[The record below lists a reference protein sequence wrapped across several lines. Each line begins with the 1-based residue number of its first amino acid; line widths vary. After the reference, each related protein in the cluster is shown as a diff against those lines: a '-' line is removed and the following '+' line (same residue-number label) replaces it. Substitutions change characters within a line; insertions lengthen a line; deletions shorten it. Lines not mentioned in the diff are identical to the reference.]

1 MKLSQIFKTEPSSLT
16 FLNLDNLR
24 WVDFLDILKTQQY
37 SRLDNSYKPNKK
49 YSEKQLSECSDAWNA
64 LQDEVFLLEDTA
76 DARALIRKSMD
87 RLILTERIKL
97 IESDANILVWYGNQ
111 EQFFKINDRGD
122 EWLAGVQKIYATIKN
137 HDKRIKIQY
146 FEPIEVNLK
155 TLERVVASLL
165 SEYNTKHKDVDDKVT
180 KKERT
185 LQFEVLQV
193 NIICPGINLDMETMS
208 CTKWIE
214 AKKIAKEMNKPK
226 LTSNPE

>member
-37 SRLDNSYKPNKK
+37 SRLDTAYHINKK
-49 YSEKQLSECSDAWNA
+49 YTEKQLSSCSEAWNA

-76 DARALIRKSMD
+76 DARALIKKSMD
-87 RLILTERIKL
+87 RLQLTERIKL
-97 IESDANILVWYGNQ
+97 IESDANVLVWFGNQ
-111 EQFFKINDRGD
+111 EQLFAMNGRTD
-122 EWLAGVQKIYATIKN
+122 EWLKGIQSIYAMVKQ
-137 HDKRIKIQY
+137 HDKRISIKY

-155 TLERVVASLL
+155 TLERVVASLIN
-165 SEYNTKHKDVDDKVT
+165 EYNTKHKDVEDKIS

-193 NIICPGINLDMETMS
+193 NIICRI
-208 CTKWIE
+208 IQ
-214 AKKIAKEMNKPK
+214 
-226 LTSNPE
+226 LTLLKTVQ